1 MFRKFYFSSLAQE
14 IVVFLVLLTLFSF
27 IPMSQLT
34 IQGSIF
40 ILSLYAL
47 VASLLRRFTFKQLG
61 FVKPSKEIVVKWV
74 LLTLGMIIA
83 IVLLKIIFPD
93 GIFRGVSKNRQAFLY
108 LIPFYVL
115 IGTFFQEFVFRGYLF
130 AKTSKLFS
138 IGPSVTINIFLFS
151 IFHIPYFVQYQS
163 NLLYLSI
170 IAGVCWAFMYAKYPN
185 LYMVWISHG
194 IVGSLSLLLLQKF

>member
-115 IGTFFQEFVFRGYLF
+115 IGTFFQELVFRGYLF
-130 AKTSKLFS
+130 VFICPNVETVL
-138 IGPSVTINIFLFS
+138 NR
-151 IFHIPYFVQYQS
+151 YFYY
-163 NLLYLSI
+163 N
-170 IAGVCWAFMYAKYPN
+170 
-185 LYMVWISHG
+185 
-194 IVGSLSLLLLQKF
+194 